1 MVAIFFDQQL
11 TNSWTYVMQGYY
23 LIGTYFTYYTDVS
36 KNEETFGGTD
46 NYKTGI
52 YNKGSKTLQEVNTIK
67 SLFQSQEITMM
78 EGSCFVQ
85 DKFAF
90 GCLIGLFVDSQH
102 LEQLKEKEI
111 EVVQGGFIGEIEIL
125 QGEFIGQTDA
135 YNKEREIKKFFWG
148 TANIPTSHK
157 LAASFYSMPHNG
169 DKDPKNPHRCYV
181 YLYLEN
187 GSNKPALIS
196 HLWHGGDLVFGNKE
210 SSAFTSRNV
219 FGKQIIQSWSPDLND
234 ITYILSISWS

>member
-1 MVAIFFDQQL
+1 
-11 TNSWTYVMQGYY
+11 MQGYY

-52 YNKGSKTLQEVNTIK
+52 YNKGSKTLQEVNAIK

-78 EGSCFVQ
+78 EGSCWVQ
-85 DKFAF
+85 NKFAF

-102 LEQLKEKEI
+102 LEELKEKEI
-111 EVVQGGFIGEIEIL
+111 EVVQGGFIGE
-125 QGEFIGQTDA
+125 TDA
-135 YNKEREIKKFFWG
+135 QNKEPEIKKFFWG
-148 TANIPTSHK
+148 TGNIPTTHK

-169 DKDPKNPHRCYV
+169 DKDPKGPHRCYV
-181 YLYLEN
+181 YLYFEN
-187 GSNKPALIS
+187 GSNKPSLIS

-210 SSAFTSRNV
+210 NSAFTSRDV
-219 FGKQIIQSWSPDLND
+219 LGKEIIQSWDPLHY
-234 ITYILSISWS
+234 ITYILSIS